1 MATSALY
8 YSDAP
13 VGAFLSIP
21 MTARNSD
28 WIKGALQAAVEL
40 EISAIPSYLCAYW
53 SIKNPIEES
62 SMARC
67 QPMPS
72 GTPRTAIPGVVDVQ
86 ADSREN
92 GNRIPRSC
100 DTSSVQRADHDATT
114 DYRTRIVLRPGDIT
128 TI

>member
-1 MATSALY
+1 MPYSASATMATSALY

-67 QPMPS
+67 QPCRRAHR
-72 GTPRTAIPGVVDVQ
+72 G
-86 ADSREN
+86 
-92 GNRIPRSC
+92 PRSLVSSMFRLVPDLVC
-100 DTSSVQRADHDATT
+100 GVRGGCETSPHVEHIGVPVAFSTVPAT
-114 DYRTRIVLRPGDIT
+114 G
-128 TI
+128 